1 MGNFEFLKDINTDLA
16 NLGETAEKLFRDEY
30 FDQCISQTRKMAEA
44 MTRTV
49 LGSKAQADDTFDD
62 MIYKLKTVSDSTFQ
76 EQEFIS
82 DMYFL
87 KKQGNIAVHS
97 VNSQN
102 DGKTALECLEHAFEA
117 AINFAY
123 SKTCDEK
130 INKLIFDEQLL
141 VLGEKNKTLQEQYKQ
156 ELKKSQSEKSAV
168 KKNEKKEK
176 SSKTMDFHL
185 NKIEKEESFKKPSFE
200 KFFFKKFAYFAF
212 IVLIIALSAVFVSSQ
227 ISSPANAHNQKAK
240 KAKKNILRQKTL
252 QKSNYKYTITETF
265 SSF

>member
-30 FDQCISQTRKMAEA
+30 FDQCITQTRKMAEA

-141 VLGEKNKTLQEQYKQ
+141 ILGEKNKTLQEQYKQ
-156 ELKKSQSEKSAV
+156 ELKKSAG

-200 KFFFKKFAYFAF
+200 KFFFKNFAYFAL

-227 ISSPANAHNQKAK
+227 ISSPANSHNQKAK